1 MFGIGIFSVFPSN
14 GNSKKLKIKFSRS
27 FRGRLCILTLLCLT
41 AGATHAQQLTSDA
54 PMLYSNQYSVINVT
68 QDAIAAAWSPNGHAL
83 AIVGGHDLTVVEP
96 DTHAT
101 RKLSTGLY
109 GGGRNYVKYSAD
121 GNALVFGERDVTVYD
136 AHNFSVLH
144 VLPMPF
150 KIYSPA
156 RVPAVRVYSIAISP
170 NSDTIAVLYQGID
183 LDNKMRGKQGIAVF
197 DLRSGAFRW
206 SAILP
211 EEDPLS
217 NAPLLFSKNGEAIF
231 CGAGGSTSYQG
242 DKMLRTAD
250 LLSFD
255 TRTGAMRTLIKN
267 ILPDVPTAMAL
278 SHDGIYLAVG
288 TDAGST
294 TIRNLRLNP
303 ETYKTVT
310 FYSGNSINVY
320 DLRSGKLALDIPSL
334 GTTEA
339 LTFDNS
345 DRYLWVSLLNIKTAK
360 DISAYDLHD
369 GTLVQQFDIGT
380 AMALEINPVD
390 GTLAAIGGRGAFLF
404 KRVQ

>member
-1 MFGIGIFSVFPSN
+1 MFGIGIFPLFLSN

-68 QDAIAAAWSPNGHAL
+68 QDATAASWSPNGKAL
-83 AIVGGHDLTVVEP
+83 AIASGPNLTVVDP
-96 DTHAT
+96 DTHT
-101 RKLSTGLY
+101 VVRELSVGAH
-109 GGGRNYVKYSAD
+109 GDGRCNVKYSAD
-121 GNALVFGERDVTVYD
+121 GNVLAFGIHDIYVYD
-136 AHNFSVLH
+136 AHDFSVLH

-150 KIYSPA
+150 KIYSPS
-156 RVPAVRVYSIAISP
+156 REPFVSIKSIAISP
-170 NSDTIAVLYQGID
+170 NSDAIAVLYRGID
-183 LDNKMRGKQGIAVF
+183 LSEKARDRQGIAVF

-211 EEDPLS
+211 IENALS
-217 NAPLLFSKNGEAIF
+217 NAPLLFSKNGEAIY
-231 CGAGGSTSYQG
+231 CGAGNIIHRGAE
-242 DKMLRTAD
+242 MWRTAD

-288 TDAGST
+288 TDAG
-294 TIRNLRLNP
+294 RVMDWLNL
-303 ETYKTVT
+303 KTNKYVT
-310 FYSGNSINVY
+310 FSGGNSINVY
-320 DLRSGKLALDIPSL
+320 DLRSGKLALAIPSPSL
-334 GTTEA
+334 AEA
-339 LTFDNS
+339 FAFDKG
-345 DRYLWVSLLNIKTAK
+345 DRYLWVSVADIQTSKN
-360 DISAYDLHD
+360 ISAYDLHD